1 MSLKAADEMT
11 NPVVVALSIVVLGAR
26 APGPPGQAK
35 LAPAKGVFLVSKSEI
50 EGGPFYQSVVLLL
63 AHSDKGTLGLIVNRL
78 TEIPLS
84 EALPGLGGETSH
96 ELYFGGPVELS
107 GLLYLFRSD
116 RPQEDAEHVMGNVY
130 YSGDRELLEELMESD
145 KKPTKKPTENKDEL
159 HLFIGHSGWAPGQL
173 DAELVRGSWD
183 VVRAD
188 AFTVFGKDPATMW
201 DELSKDS
208 RVIARSSR
216 PWRLS
221 SQSAPAEAR

>member
-1 MSLKAADEMT
+1 MSRLG
-11 NPVVVALSIVVLGAR
+11 VALSIVILGAR
-26 APGPPGQAK
+26 APGQEQ

-50 EGGPFYQSVVLLL
+50 EGGPFYQSVVLLI
-63 AHSDKGTLGLIVNRL
+63 AHSDKGTLGLIVNRT
-78 TEIPLS
+78 TEIPIS
-84 EALPGLGGETSH
+84 EALPGLGRETSH

-107 GLLYLFRSD
+107 GLLYLFRSSK
-116 RPQEDAEHVMGNVY
+116 PPEDADHVMGDVY

-145 KKPTKKPTENKDEL
+145 KKTDEL

-216 PWRLS
+216 PWQTS

>member
-1 MSLKAADEMT
+1 MT
-11 NPVVVALSIVVLGAR
+11 SPVLVALSIVILGAR
-26 APGPPGQAK
+26 ATEK
-35 LAPAKGVFLVSKSEI
+35 ETVAPAQGVFLVSKSEI

-78 TEIPLS
+78 TEIPLA

-116 RPQEDAEHVMGNVY
+116 KPQEDAEHVMGNVY
-130 YSGDRELLEELMESD
+130 YSGDRKLLEELME
-145 KKPTKKPTENKDEL
+145 PEKKPTENKVEL

>member
-1 MSLKAADEMT
+1 MT
-11 NPVVVALSIVVLGAR
+11 SRVIMALSIVVLGAR
-26 APGPPGQAK
+26 APAQDK
-35 LAPAKGVFLVSKSEI
+35 LAPAKGVFLVSKGEI

-63 AHSDKGTLGLIVNRL
+63 AHSDKGTLGLIVNRM

-84 EALPGLGGETSH
+84 EALPGLARETSH
-96 ELYFGGPVELS
+96 ELYFGGPVEMS

-116 RPQEDAEHVMGNVY
+116 EPQEDADHVMENVY

-145 KKPTKKPTENKDEL
+145 EKTDEL
-159 HLFIGHSGWAPGQL
+159 HVFIGHSGWAPGQL
-173 DAELVRGSWD
+173 DGELARGSWD

-208 RVIARSSR
+208 RVIATLPSYVTKCTSSPR
-216 PWRLS
+216 AWRHPQTECL
-221 SQSAPAEAR
+221 AETRRHLRGASL

>member
-1 MSLKAADEMT
+1 MVSR
-11 NPVVVALSIVVLGAR
+11 VVVALSLVVLVAR
-26 APGPPGQAK
+26 APGREK
-35 LAPAKGVFLVSKSEI
+35 IVPAKGVFLVSKSEI

-63 AHSDKGTLGLIVNRL
+63 AHSDKGTLGLIVNRM
-78 TEIPLS
+78 TGIPLS
-84 EALPGLGGETSH
+84 AALPGLGRETSH

-107 GLLYLFRSD
+107 GLLYLFRSGKPTEQAD
-116 RPQEDAEHVMGNVY
+116 HVMGNVY
-130 YSGDRELLEELMESD
+130 YSGDRELLEELMDAD
-145 KKPTKKPTENKDEL
+145 KKTDEL

-173 DAELVRGSWD
+173 EAELVRGSWD

-216 PWRLS
+216 PPS
-221 SQSAPAEAR
+221 SRSAAAEAR

>member
-1 MSLKAADEMT
+1 MT
-11 NPVVVALSIVVLGAR
+11 SRVVVALSIVVLGAR
-26 APGPPGQAK
+26 APGPSGQAK
-35 LAPAKGVFLVSKSEI
+35 LAPAQGVFLVSKSEI

-63 AHSDKGTLGLIVNRL
+63 EHSDQGTLGLIVNRT

-84 EALPGLGGETSH
+84 EALPGLGRGSSRK
-96 ELYFGGPVELS
+96 LYFGGPVELS
-107 GLLYLFRSD
+107 GLLYLFRSSK
-116 RPQEDAEHVMGNVY
+116 PPEDAVHVMGNVY
-130 YSGDRELLEELMESD
+130 YSGDRELLEELVESD
-145 KKPTKKPTENKDEL
+145 EKPLEKNDAL
-159 HLFIGHSGWAPGQL
+159 HVFIGHSGWAPGQL

-201 DELSKDS
+201 EELSKDS

-216 PWRLS
+216 PWQTS

>member
-1 MSLKAADEMT
+1 MSRF
-11 NPVVVALSIVVLGAR
+11 VVALSMMFLGTS
-26 APGPPGQAK
+26 APGQEK
-35 LAPAKGVFLVSKSEI
+35 IVPAKGVFLVAKNEI

-63 AHSDKGTLGLIVNRL
+63 AHSDKGTIGLIVNR
-78 TEIPLS
+78 TMGIPLS
-84 EALPGLGGETSH
+84 KALPELGRETSY

-107 GLLYLFRSD
+107 GLLYLFRSSE
-116 RPQEDAEHVMGNVY
+116 RPEQVDEADHVMADVY

-145 KKPTKKPTENKDEL
+145 KKTDEL
-159 HLFIGHSGWAPGQL
+159 HLFVGHSGWAPGQL
-173 DAELVRGSWD
+173 DGELVRGSWD

-208 RVIARSSR
+208 RVIARSLR
-216 PWRLS
+216 PWRTS